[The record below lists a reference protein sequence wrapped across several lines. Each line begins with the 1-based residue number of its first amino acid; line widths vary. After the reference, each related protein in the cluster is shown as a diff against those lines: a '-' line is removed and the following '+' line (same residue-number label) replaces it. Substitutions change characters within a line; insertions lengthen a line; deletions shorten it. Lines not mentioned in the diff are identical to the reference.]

1 MAKPS
6 AAMYYSRST
15 ESSVRV
21 SVDNREEH
29 DVKSSLLGGTQE
41 NKWEKKNPVQ
51 EQPKEDNLQVNVQI
65 RNTSCQCFHLSHLL
79 WKK

>member
-6 AAMYYSRST
+6 AAMNYSRYT

-21 SVDNREEH
+21 SVDNREDY

-41 NKWEKKNPVQ
+41 NKWEKK
-51 EQPKEDNLQVNVQI
+51 K
-65 RNTSCQCFHLSHLL
+65 SCSRVA
-79 WKK
+79 